1 VSPDPTA
8 AERPLSLTLDVSAI
22 PARAAGA
29 GQYVLALA
37 RALAAEPSVAPTLVS
52 RRSDAARWRHP
63 GQDGTRPEEEASWAD
78 AAGRGRAGGVTAP
91 LEVAAIAPDTRPTR
105 LAWEQLVLPRWLS
118 RRSPAV
124 HHGPHYTMPERS
136 SVPSVV
142 TVHDCTFFDH
152 PEWHQRS
159 KVLVFRRAIRVAARR
174 AAAII
179 CVSQATAEQL
189 SSVCEVRAPVFV
201 APHGVD
207 HERFVPREVRPGADD
222 EVLEPLGIDRHWP
235 FVLFVG
241 TIEPRKGVSTLVRAF
256 GALSRRHRD
265 LRLVIAGQPG
275 WGTSEV
281 ERAIATVAG
290 GERILRLGYV
300 ADGAV
305 PALLRRAVVAAY
317 PSLAEG
323 YGLPAIEALA
333 CGTPLVTTTG
343 TAMAELAGSAAVL
356 VSPGDAGGLADAI
369 DEVLGEGAERAEAR
383 RDAGLTTASAYTWS
397 ASLARHLDA
406 YRFAAGLPAGA
417 VG

>member
-1 VSPDPTA
+1 MSEA
-8 AERPLSLTLDVSAI
+8 AAGPARPLSLTLDVSAI
-22 PARAAGA
+22 PVRAAGA

-37 RALAAEPSVAPTLVS
+37 RALAGESSVAPILVS
-52 RRSDAARWRHP
+52 RRSDAARWRHLAHDGP
-63 GQDGTRPEEEASWAD
+63 GPDEEAPSSD
-78 AAGRGRAGGVTAP
+78 AGRRGRARPRPGR
-91 LEVAAIAPDTRPTR
+91 LEVAAIAPDARPTR
-105 LAWEQLVLPRWLS
+105 LAWEQLVLPRWLA

-189 SSVCEVRAPVFV
+189 STVCEVRAPIFV

-207 HERFVPREVRPGADD
+207 HERFVPREARPGADD
-222 EVLEPLGIDRHWP
+222 EILGPLGIDRQWP

-241 TIEPRKGVSTLVRAF
+241 TIEPRKGVATLVRAF

-275 WGTSEV
+275 WGTTEV

-305 PALLRRAVVAAY
+305 PALLRRAAVAAY

-356 VSPGDAGGLADAI
+356 VSPGDAVELADAI

-383 RDAGLTTASAYTWS
+383 RDAGLSTAAGYTWS